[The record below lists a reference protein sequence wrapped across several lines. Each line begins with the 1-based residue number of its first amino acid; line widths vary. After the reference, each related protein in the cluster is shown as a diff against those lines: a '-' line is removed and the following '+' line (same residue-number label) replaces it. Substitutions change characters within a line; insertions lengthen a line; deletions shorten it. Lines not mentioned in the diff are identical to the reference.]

1 MQVFNNAPA
10 FTVWQSYTQNVNNLR
25 RSMGKL
31 SSGLRIQTAADD
43 PSGLAMSERFRTQ
56 YRNAAAAAGNVE
68 NKISYIQTA
77 DSWLQKIHD
86 IMGRM
91 SELAISANDGTK
103 SSVDR
108 SNLQQEFAQLQS
120 EVQRITSGATA
131 AGKFNGLYLFR
142 GGSGVATAT
151 GDGVINGF
159 GNVRLQVGADGGQ
172 VFNENA
178 INLTTTNFEVIGSF
192 NDYSYGSVNLTLLG
206 STPTTVQWGS
216 LISGGNLSISTQSV
230 AAGAVSKL
238 AIGIDHISA
247 IRSSLGGEQVR
258 MQQTL
263 SGLRNYEDNIRAS
276 ESRIRDVDVAKETS
290 EFTKFQILTQ
300 IGTAMLAQANAL
312 PQGVVQ
318 LVG

>member
-10 FTVWQSYTQNVNNLR
+10 FTVWRSYSQNVSGLR

-43 PSGLAMSERFRTQ
+43 PGGLAMSERFRSQ
-56 YRNAAAAAGNVE
+56 YRNAEAAAGNVE

-77 DSWLQKIHD
+77 DSWLQKVHD

-108 SNLQQEFAQLQS
+108 ENLQEEFGQLQS

-142 GGSGVATAT
+142 GGSGVATST
-151 GDGVINGF
+151 GDGVETGF
-159 GNVRLQVGADGGQ
+159 GSVRLQVGTDGGST
-172 VFNENA
+172 FDEIA
-178 INLTTTNFEVIGSF
+178 INLTTTNFEVIGSY
-192 NDYSYGSVNLTLLG
+192 NAYSYGSINLTLLG
-206 STPTTVQWGS
+206 STPSTVKWGS
-216 LISGGNLSISTQSV
+216 LISGSNLSISIQSF
-230 AAGAVSKL
+230 ASDAVSRI
-238 AIGIDHISA
+238 AVGIDHISA

-258 MQQTL
+258 MEQTL

-312 PQGVVQ
+312 PGGVTQ